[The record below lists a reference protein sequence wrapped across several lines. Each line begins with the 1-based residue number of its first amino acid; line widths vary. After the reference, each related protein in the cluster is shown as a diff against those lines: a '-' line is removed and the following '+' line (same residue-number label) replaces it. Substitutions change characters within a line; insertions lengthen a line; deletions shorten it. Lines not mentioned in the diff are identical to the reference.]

1 MRELYVRSKEMKSK
15 NIVSLLL
22 CAVVIIL
29 IASCGKDNGTGRRQS
44 GGRNDVQNVL
54 EQGISGSL
62 DSKETNVEITIDN
75 TDVPEVTQET
85 ATPVIEITETAEKQD
100 NAKAQDAE
108 NERTV
113 SGDEAV
119 YERVTDGAES
129 AGECDVD
136 LTVLSSTMVY
146 SEVYNMMYYPENY
159 IGKTVKMKGLYAVY
173 HDENT
178 GKFYHACIIQDA
190 TACCE
195 QGIEFETTDEY
206 KYPEDYPGQGEEV
219 CVTGIFDTYQ
229 EGEYTYCTLR
239 NARIS

>member
-1 MRELYVRSKEMKSK
+1 MKIR
-15 NIVSLLL
+15 NMVGLL
-22 CAVVIIL
+22 CALVIIL
-29 IASCGKDNGTGRRQS
+29 VAGCGKDENNNTGRRQTD
-44 GGRNDVQNVL
+44 GGNDVQNVL
-54 EQGISGSL
+54 EQGMAGSL
-62 DSKETNVEITIDN
+62 DSKETNVEIKIDN
-75 TDVPEVTQET
+75 TDEPEVTQET
-85 ATPVIEITETAEKQD
+85 ATPGIEITETAEKQD

-108 NERTV
+108 NERSV

-129 AGECDVD
+129 TGECDVD

-178 GKFYHACIIQDA
+178 DKFYHACIIQDA